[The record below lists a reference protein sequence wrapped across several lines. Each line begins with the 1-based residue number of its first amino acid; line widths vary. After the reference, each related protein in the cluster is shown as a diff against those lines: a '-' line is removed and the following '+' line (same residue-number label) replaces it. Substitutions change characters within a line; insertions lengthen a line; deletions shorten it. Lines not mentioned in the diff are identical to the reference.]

1 MAEEKKYKKGDWFE
15 RFFGLDE
22 ASQRKDFD
30 KFWDRPEMKAQFD
43 SEEQWA
49 YNKELEWKEK
59 CGEAPKGTTVLPGV
73 TEGLGRSGPK
83 QVLVNSLGTDNLD
96 ALFHDCAPGL
106 TQQANST
113 YQLTVSNAERLKV
126 LYDKLDDSRYQE
138 LKGRYDEL
146 QKHYEKLEKE
156 RDTLVQALVENKKA
170 GIQR

>member
-1 MAEEKKYKKGDWFE
+1 MAEQKKIKETWFE

-22 ASQRKDFD
+22 ASERKDFD
-30 KFWDRPEMKAQFD
+30 KFWDRPEQKAQFD
-43 SEEQWA
+43 SEAQWA
-49 YNKELEWKEK
+49 YNKELAWKRK
-59 CGEAPKGTTVLPGV
+59 RGEIPNNATILPGV

-83 QVLVNSLGTDNLD
+83 QVLVNSIGTDNLD

-113 YQLTVSNAERLKV
+113 YQMTVSNTERLKV

-146 QKHYEKLEKE
+146 QKHYEEVKKE
-156 RDTLVQALVENKKA
+156 RDTLVQSLVENAKPNL
-170 GIQR
+170 QR